1 MHTNPHIIFQ
11 LPSGLR
17 CVFSQ
22 VDSPVAYCA
31 LGVAAGSRMEPP
43 KMNGLAHLT
52 EHMLFKGTQ
61 KRSTYYINTR
71 LERLGGELNAY
82 TTKEELVVH
91 ATTLKDDLPKAL
103 DLLSDLFF
111 HASFPAQELLKEK
124 EVVADEIALYKDT
137 PPELIADEFD
147 KELFG
152 SHPLAAPILGSRQ
165 SLANI
170 QSSHLFDFAQRHF
183 VPSQMILSVV
193 AQISE
198 RRMRSLAQHYFNL
211 QSSTFIHPP
220 GYQGAMPEP
229 FFVEKKRHTRQAY
242 CVLGG
247 RAYNYADARRVPL
260 ALLVNLLGGAASN
273 SRLNLLLREKHG
285 IVYNVDASYTPY
297 SDLGMTEISFGSDKN
312 NWKQCLALIHGELD
326 RLFQSPMTEKQLQD
340 AQKQLIGQLAIAAD
354 NAEAKCLNQ
363 LKSVMVFGK
372 IEPPEQLEARIRAVS
387 AEMLMEIARDIF
399 NSKSLSTM
407 VYV

>member
-1 MHTNPHIIFQ
+1 MQTSSHIIFQ

-17 CVFSQ
+17 CVFSP

-31 LGVAAGSRMEPP
+31 LGVGAGSRMEPA
-43 KMNGLAHLT
+43 KMNGLSHLT

-61 KRSTYYINTR
+61 KRSAYYINTR

-103 DLLSDLFF
+103 DLLADLFF
-111 HASFPAQELLKEK
+111 HASFPAQELVKEK

-137 PPELIADEFD
+137 PQELIADEFD
-147 KELFG
+147 KKLFG
-152 SHPLAAPILGSRQ
+152 DHPLAAPILGSRQ
-165 SLANI
+165 TLANI
-170 QSSHLFDFAQRHF
+170 QPSHLFDFAQRYF
-183 VPSQMILSVV
+183 VPSQMVLSVV

-198 RRMRSLAQHYFNL
+198 RQIRSLAQRYFDL

-220 GYQGAMPEP
+220 GYQGALPAP
-229 FFVEKKRHTRQAY
+229 FFTEKKQRTRQSY

-247 RAYNYADARRVPL
+247 RAYNYFDARRVPL

-285 IVYNVDASYTPY
+285 IVYNIDASYTPY
-297 SDLGMTEISFGSDKN
+297 SDLGMIDISFGSDKG
-312 NWKQCLALIHGELD
+312 NWKQCLSLIHSELD
-326 RLFQSPMTEKQLQD
+326 RICQSPMLEKQLQD

-372 IEPPEQLEARIRAVS
+372 VEPTEQLEAKIRAVD
-387 AEMLMEIARDIF
+387 AEVLMEIARDIF
-399 NSKSLSTM
+399 DSRRLSTM